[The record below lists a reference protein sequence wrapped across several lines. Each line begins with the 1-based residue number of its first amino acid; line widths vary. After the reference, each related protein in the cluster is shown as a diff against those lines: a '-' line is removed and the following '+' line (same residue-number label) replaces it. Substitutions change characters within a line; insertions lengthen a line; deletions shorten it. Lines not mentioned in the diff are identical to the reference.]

1 MTKTKQEK
9 DDLIGALVVFGG
21 VFILMA
27 LIMKNV
33 PDLSK

>member
-1 MTKTKQEK
+1 MTKQEK
-9 DDLIGALVVFGG
+9 DDLIGGLVVFGG

-27 LIMKNV
+27 LIMKNI

>member
-1 MTKTKQEK
+1 MTKQEK
-9 DDLIGALVVFGG
+9 DDLIGGLVVFGG

-27 LIMKNV
+27 FILKSI